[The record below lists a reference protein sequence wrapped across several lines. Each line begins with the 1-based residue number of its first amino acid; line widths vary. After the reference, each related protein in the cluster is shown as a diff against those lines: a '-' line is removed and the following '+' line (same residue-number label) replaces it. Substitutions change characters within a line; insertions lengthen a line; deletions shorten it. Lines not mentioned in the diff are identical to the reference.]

1 MQHLQVFQKK
11 DDGGQKASG
20 EKKKKLTMVT
30 DTGGVN
36 DQSFNQS
43 AWEGMTELKDKNGWD
58 VSYLESK
65 QDSDYATNLD
75 KAVDAESD
83 LVWGVGFAMADA
95 TLKAAKDNPNTQF
108 AIIDNGN
115 ESQVAN
121 FTGVMFRAQEPS
133 FVVGYI
139 AARTTKTGKVGFVG
153 GISSA
158 LIDQF
163 EYGYR
168 GGVAFANKE
177 NNTNV
182 EVSAQ
187 YAESF
192 SDAAKGKAIANSMY
206 SDGCDV
212 VFHAA
217 GGVGTGV
224 IEAAKD
230 ANKLAIAICT
240 VVLFGTIGM
249 FIYPFI
255 AKFLALTPH
264 QTGFFIG
271 GSLHEVAHVVAASAA
286 FDSTAS
292 STAVII
298 KMLRVIMLVP
308 FLFLLNF
315 LNLSQNSGGSKLKSI
330 PWFALFFLVAICV
343 RSLPF
348 FPENLVQIL
357 KLAASICLCVAMCAL
372 GFGIDRSIF
381 KATGKKPFLLA
392 FFIFLW
398 LICSSLVF
406 VKTLC

>member
-1 MQHLQVFQKK
+1 MSHKFLAVLVLAVICSISFALSNTVF
-11 DDGGQKASG
+11 
-20 EKKKKLTMVT
+20 
-30 DTGGVN
+30 
-36 DQSFNQS
+36 
-43 AWEGMTELKDKNGWD
+43 
-58 VSYLESK
+58 
-65 QDSDYATNLD
+65 
-75 KAVDAESD
+75 
-83 LVWGVGFAMADA
+83 
-95 TLKAAKDNPNTQF
+95 AKFHTSPLIISIILG
-108 AIIDNGN
+108 AI
-115 ESQVAN
+115 
-121 FTGVMFRAQEPS
+121 
-133 FVVGYI
+133 
-139 AARTTKTGKVGFVG
+139 
-153 GISSA
+153 
-158 LIDQF
+158 
-163 EYGYR
+163 
-168 GGVAFANKE
+168 FANLFTKQ
-177 NNTNV
+177 TQILKSSSV
-182 EVSAQ
+182 V
-187 YAESF
+187 
-192 SDAAKGKAIANSMY
+192 AIAGKQILRLGIILFGFNISL
-206 SDGCDV
+206 SQI
-212 VFHAA
+212 AS
-217 GGVGTGV
+217 VGALGV
-224 IEAAKD
+224 IYAAFMVFATFCFALFTAKALGLSRDSAVLIGSGASICGAAAVMATQNEIKAD

-286 FDSTAS
+286 FDSATS

-357 KLAASICLCVAMCAL
+357 KLTASICLCVAMCAL

>member
-1 MQHLQVFQKK
+1 MNKNVSRRSFVTGATGAGAFAALAGLAGCNQKK

-83 LVWGVGFAMADA
+83 LVWGVGFA
-95 TLKAAKDNPNTQF
+95 T
-108 AIIDNGN
+108 
-115 ESQVAN
+115 
-121 FTGVMFRAQEPS
+121 
-133 FVVGYI
+133 
-139 AARTTKTGKVGFVG
+139 RTTKIGKVGFVG

-168 GGVAFANKE
+168 GGVAYANKE

-182 EVSAQ
+182 EISAQ

-230 ANKLAIAICT
+230 ANKLAIGVDRDQAYLAPEN
-240 VVLFGTIGM
+240 VLTS
-249 FIYPFI
+249 
-255 AKFLALTPH
+255 AL
-264 QTGFFIG
+264 
-271 GSLHEVAHVVAASAA
+271 
-286 FDSTAS
+286 
-292 STAVII
+292 
-298 KMLRVIMLVP
+298 KRV
-308 FLFLLNF
+308 N
-315 LNLSQNSGGSKLKSI
+315 
-330 PWFALFFLVAICV
+330 VAIV
-343 RSLPF
+343 EIS
-348 FPENLVQIL
+348 EKIL
-357 KLAASICLCVAMCAL
+357 KDGQKGGTTVSLGASEDAVGIAEDHHLMGEDTYKAATDLLDKI
-372 GFGIDRSIF
+372 
-381 KATGKKPFLLA
+381 KAGSVVPPASKDDLDKYVK
-392 FFIFLW
+392 
-398 LICSSLVF
+398 SLS
-406 VKTLC
+406 

>member
-1 MQHLQVFQKK
+1 MNKNVSRRSFVTGATGVGAFAALAGLAGCNQKK

-115 ESQVAN
+115 DSQVSN

-168 GGVAFANKE
+168 GGVAYANKE
-177 NNTNV
+177 KGTNV

-217 GGVGTGV
+217 
-224 IEAAKD
+224 
-230 ANKLAIAICT
+230 NKLAIGVDRDQAYLAPEN
-240 VVLFGTIGM
+240 VLTS
-249 FIYPFI
+249 
-255 AKFLALTPH
+255 AL
-264 QTGFFIG
+264 
-271 GSLHEVAHVVAASAA
+271 
-286 FDSTAS
+286 
-292 STAVII
+292 
-298 KMLRVIMLVP
+298 KRV
-308 FLFLLNF
+308 N
-315 LNLSQNSGGSKLKSI
+315 
-330 PWFALFFLVAICV
+330 VAIV
-343 RSLPF
+343 EIS
-348 FPENLVQIL
+348 EKIL
-357 KLAASICLCVAMCAL
+357 KDGQKGGTTVSLGASEDAVGIAEDHHLMGEDTYKAATDLLDKI
-372 GFGIDRSIF
+372 
-381 KATGKKPFLLA
+381 KAGSVVPPASKDDLDKYVK
-392 FFIFLW
+392 
-398 LICSSLVF
+398 SLS
-406 VKTLC
+406 

>member
-1 MQHLQVFQKK
+1 MNKNVSRRSFVTGATGVGAFAALAGLAGCNQKK

-115 ESQVAN
+115 DSQVSN

-168 GGVAFANKE
+168 GGVAYANKE
-177 NNTNV
+177 KGTNV
-182 EVSAQ
+182 EISAQ

-192 SDAAKGKAIANSMY
+192 SDAAKGDI
-206 SDGCDV
+206 

-230 ANKLAIAICT
+230 ANKLAIGVDRDQAYLAPEN
-240 VVLFGTIGM
+240 VLTS
-249 FIYPFI
+249 
-255 AKFLALTPH
+255 AL
-264 QTGFFIG
+264 
-271 GSLHEVAHVVAASAA
+271 
-286 FDSTAS
+286 
-292 STAVII
+292 
-298 KMLRVIMLVP
+298 KRV
-308 FLFLLNF
+308 N
-315 LNLSQNSGGSKLKSI
+315 
-330 PWFALFFLVAICV
+330 VAIV
-343 RSLPF
+343 EIS
-348 FPENLVQIL
+348 EKIL
-357 KLAASICLCVAMCAL
+357 KDGQKGGTTISLGASEDAVGISEEHHLMGEDTYKAATDLLDKI
-372 GFGIDRSIF
+372 
-381 KATGKKPFLLA
+381 KAGSVVPPTNKDELDKYVK
-392 FFIFLW
+392 
-398 LICSSLVF
+398 SLS
-406 VKTLC
+406 

>member
-1 MQHLQVFQKK
+1 MNKNVSRRSFVTGATGAGAFAALAGLAGCNQKK

-115 ESQVAN
+115 DSQVSN

-168 GGVAFANKE
+168 GGVAYANKE
-177 NNTNV
+177 KGTNV
-182 EVSAQ
+182 EISAQ

-192 SDAAKGKAIANSMY
+192 SEQSASLPGSEVLSKA
-206 SDGCDV
+206 
-212 VFHAA
+212 F
-217 GGVGTGV
+217 
-224 IEAAKD
+224 
-230 ANKLAIAICT
+230 
-240 VVLFGTIGM
+240 
-249 FIYPFI
+249 
-255 AKFLALTPH
+255 
-264 QTGFFIG
+264 
-271 GSLHEVAHVVAASAA
+271 
-286 FDSTAS
+286 
-292 STAVII
+292 
-298 KMLRVIMLVP
+298 
-308 FLFLLNF
+308 FLL
-315 LNLSQNSGGSKLKSI
+315 
-330 PWFALFFLVAICV
+330 V
-343 RSLPF
+343 RSLAF
-348 FPENLVQIL
+348 
-357 KLAASICLCVAMCAL
+357 LAASLAL
-372 GFGIDRSIF
+372 EALIHFSMI
-381 KATGKKPFLLA
+381 
-392 FFIFLW
+392 IFLKVSIW
-398 LICSSLVF
+398 KGKTANLVKF
-406 VKTLC
+406 AFSVML

>member
-1 MQHLQVFQKK
+1 MNKNVSRRSFVTGATGVGAFAALAGLAGCNQKK

-83 LVWGVGFAMADA
+83 LVWGVGFAMA
-95 TLKAAKDNPNTQF
+95 
-108 AIIDNGN
+108 

-230 ANKLAIAICT
+230 ANKLAIGVDRDQAYLAPEN
-240 VVLFGTIGM
+240 VLTS
-249 FIYPFI
+249 
-255 AKFLALTPH
+255 AL
-264 QTGFFIG
+264 
-271 GSLHEVAHVVAASAA
+271 
-286 FDSTAS
+286 
-292 STAVII
+292 
-298 KMLRVIMLVP
+298 KRV
-308 FLFLLNF
+308 N
-315 LNLSQNSGGSKLKSI
+315 
-330 PWFALFFLVAICV
+330 VAIV
-343 RSLPF
+343 EIS
-348 FPENLVQIL
+348 EKIL
-357 KLAASICLCVAMCAL
+357 KDGQKGGTTISLGASEDAVGISEEHHLMGEDTYKAAIGLL
-372 GFGIDRSIF
+372 DKI
-381 KATGKKPFLLA
+381 KAGSVVPPASKDDLDKYVK
-392 FFIFLW
+392 
-398 LICSSLVF
+398 SLS
-406 VKTLC
+406 

>member
-1 MQHLQVFQKK
+1 MNKNVSRRSFVTGATGAGAFAALAGLAGCNQKK

-83 LVWGVGFAMADA
+83 LVWGIGFAMADA
-95 TLKAAKDNPNTQF
+95 VVKAAKDNSNTQF
-108 AIIDNGN
+108 AIIDNAN
-115 ESQVAN
+115 DSEVAN
-121 FTGVMFRAQEPS
+121 LTGVMFRAQEPS

-168 GGVAFANKE
+168 GGVAYANKE
-177 NNTNV
+177 KGTNV
-182 EVSAQ
+182 EISAQ

-224 IEAAKD
+224 IEAAK
-230 ANKLAIAICT
+230 LAIGVDRDQAYLAPEN
-240 VVLFGTIGM
+240 VLTS
-249 FIYPFI
+249 
-255 AKFLALTPH
+255 AL
-264 QTGFFIG
+264 
-271 GSLHEVAHVVAASAA
+271 
-286 FDSTAS
+286 
-292 STAVII
+292 
-298 KMLRVIMLVP
+298 KRV
-308 FLFLLNF
+308 N
-315 LNLSQNSGGSKLKSI
+315 
-330 PWFALFFLVAICV
+330 VAIV
-343 RSLPF
+343 EIS
-348 FPENLVQIL
+348 EKIL
-357 KLAASICLCVAMCAL
+357 KDGQKGGTTISLGASENAVGIAEDHHLMGEDTYKAATDLLDKI
-372 GFGIDRSIF
+372 
-381 KATGKKPFLLA
+381 KAGSVVPPTNKDELDKYVK
-392 FFIFLW
+392 
-398 LICSSLVF
+398 SLS
-406 VKTLC
+406 

>member
-1 MQHLQVFQKK
+1 
-11 DDGGQKASG
+11 
-20 EKKKKLTMVT
+20 
-30 DTGGVN
+30 
-36 DQSFNQS
+36 
-43 AWEGMTELKDKNGWD
+43 MTELKDKNGWD

-115 ESQVAN
+115 DSQVSN

-168 GGVAFANKE
+168 GGVAYANKE
-177 NNTNV
+177 KGTNV
-182 EVSAQ
+182 EISAQ

-206 SDGCDV
+206 SDGCDI

-230 ANKLAIAICT
+230 ANKLAIGVDRDQAYLAPEN
-240 VVLFGTIGM
+240 VLTS
-249 FIYPFI
+249 
-255 AKFLALTPH
+255 AL
-264 QTGFFIG
+264 
-271 GSLHEVAHVVAASAA
+271 
-286 FDSTAS
+286 
-292 STAVII
+292 
-298 KMLRVIMLVP
+298 KRV
-308 FLFLLNF
+308 N
-315 LNLSQNSGGSKLKSI
+315 
-330 PWFALFFLVAICV
+330 VAIV
-343 RSLPF
+343 EIS
-348 FPENLVQIL
+348 EKIL
-357 KLAASICLCVAMCAL
+357 KDGQKGGTTISLGASEDAVGISEEHHLMGEDTYKAATDLLDKI
-372 GFGIDRSIF
+372 
-381 KATGKKPFLLA
+381 KAGSVVPPTNKDELDKYVK
-392 FFIFLW
+392 
-398 LICSSLVF
+398 SLS
-406 VKTLC
+406 

>member
-1 MQHLQVFQKK
+1 MNKNVSRRSFVTGATGAGAFAALAGLAGCNNPKK

-83 LVWGVGFAMADA
+83 LVWGVGFAMA
-95 TLKAAKDNPNTQF
+95 NPNTQF

-230 ANKLAIAICT
+230 ANKLAIGVDRDQAYLAPEN
-240 VVLFGTIGM
+240 VLTS
-249 FIYPFI
+249 
-255 AKFLALTPH
+255 AL
-264 QTGFFIG
+264 
-271 GSLHEVAHVVAASAA
+271 
-286 FDSTAS
+286 
-292 STAVII
+292 
-298 KMLRVIMLVP
+298 KRV
-308 FLFLLNF
+308 N
-315 LNLSQNSGGSKLKSI
+315 
-330 PWFALFFLVAICV
+330 VAIV
-343 RSLPF
+343 EIS
-348 FPENLVQIL
+348 EKIL
-357 KLAASICLCVAMCAL
+357 KDGQKGGTTISLGASEDAVGIAEEHHLMGEDTYKAAIGLL
-372 GFGIDRSIF
+372 DKI
-381 KATGKKPFLLA
+381 KAGSVVPPASKDDLDKYVK
-392 FFIFLW
+392 
-398 LICSSLVF
+398 SLS
-406 VKTLC
+406 

>member
-1 MQHLQVFQKK
+1 
-11 DDGGQKASG
+11 
-20 EKKKKLTMVT
+20 
-30 DTGGVN
+30 
-36 DQSFNQS
+36 
-43 AWEGMTELKDKNGWD
+43 MTELKDKNGWD

-115 ESQVAN
+115 DSQVSN

-168 GGVAFANKE
+168 GGVAYANKE
-177 NNTNV
+177 KGTNV
-182 EVSAQ
+182 EISAQ

-206 SDGCDV
+206 SDGCDI

-230 ANKLAIAICT
+230 ANKLAIGVDRDQAYLAPENVLTSALKRVNVAI
-240 VVLFGTIGM
+240 VEISEKILKDGQKVAP
-249 FIYPFI
+249 PFPWALPRTLSEFLRSTTSWARTPTRLLLI
-255 AKFLALTPH
+255 FLTRLRLAL
-264 QTGFFIG
+264 
-271 GSLHEVAHVVAASAA
+271 
-286 FDSTAS
+286 
-292 STAVII
+292 
-298 KMLRVIMLVP
+298 
-308 FLFLLNF
+308 LFLLQTRMSWTNT
-315 LNLSQNSGGSKLKSI
+315 LSL
-330 PWFALFFLVAICV
+330 
-343 RSLPF
+343 
-348 FPENLVQIL
+348 
-357 KLAASICLCVAMCAL
+357 
-372 GFGIDRSIF
+372 
-381 KATGKKPFLLA
+381 
-392 FFIFLW
+392 
-398 LICSSLVF
+398 
-406 VKTLC
+406 

>member
-1 MQHLQVFQKK
+1 MSHKIL
-11 DDGGQKASG
+11 
-20 EKKKKLTMVT
+20 
-30 DTGGVN
+30 
-36 DQSFNQS
+36 
-43 AWEGMTELKDKNGWD
+43 
-58 VSYLESK
+58 
-65 QDSDYATNLD
+65 
-75 KAVDAESD
+75 AV
-83 LVWGVGFAMADA
+83 LV
-95 TLKAAKDNPNTQF
+95 L
-108 AIIDNGN
+108 
-115 ESQVAN
+115 
-121 FTGVMFRAQEPS
+121 
-133 FVVGYI
+133 
-139 AARTTKTGKVGFVG
+139 
-153 GISSA
+153 A
-158 LIDQF
+158 LI
-163 EYGYR
+163 YGVSFALSNTLLAKFHTSPLIISIIL
-168 GGVAFANKE
+168 GAFFANLFTKQ
-177 NNTNV
+177 TQILKSSGV
-182 EVSAQ
+182 I
-187 YAESF
+187 
-192 SDAAKGKAIANSMY
+192 AIAGKQILRLGIILFGFNISLGEIA
-206 SDGCDV
+206 S
-212 VFHAA
+212 
-217 GGVGTGV
+217 VGTIGV
-224 IEAAKD
+224 IYAAFMVFATFCFALFTAKALGLSKDSAVLIGSGASICGAAAVMATQNEIKAD

-255 AKFLALTPH
+255 AKFLALTPQ

-286 FDSTAS
+286 FDSATS

-315 LNLSQNSGGSKLKSI
+315 LNLSQNSDGSKLKSI

-372 GFGIDRSIF
+372 GFGIDRSSIF